1 MRLSFEELEN
11 VKKKY
16 NVDEL
21 WSFSKFDTYRTSKFE
36 WMLKYLQK
44 VKENNDKVSAY
55 ASLGGM
61 VHDSLERFY
70 NGEQKYENL
79 ATEFDDN
86 FTTMIDVAG
95 LCFDR
100 CDSEKNDN
108 IKNKYYKDLIHYF
121 NNFTPIQSKTLM
133 EQFVSISVTN
143 DIVFQ
148 GYIDCMNKDE
158 EGNVII
164 TDFKTSSKYSPKALI
179 EHSAQL
185 VLYAEGLRQKGIPK
199 NKIRCRFMFLKYVD
213 IDCEQVNGKI
223 KTRTVERYEIG
234 NSLQASAKVWLK
246 KLGYENDMI
255 EYLDALAQSNDIN
268 SLPSDVASK
277 YVVRDCEVCIDD
289 IWDIYDNLKKEIID
303 TVSEIREK
311 IKQYNALKSVDI
323 DAAEHLFWDDEESL
337 KAQSYYYNNLSGYN
351 IHTLKPFEEYLNMI
365 NAEKNG
371 DVFGNIINPS
381 SSSSNVDN
389 DDDLSWLNDL

>member
-133 EQFVSISVTN
+133 EQFV
-143 DIVFQ
+143 
-148 GYIDCMNKDE
+148 
-158 EGNVII
+158 
-164 TDFKTSSKYSPKALI
+164 
-179 EHSAQL
+179 
-185 VLYAEGLRQKGIPK
+185 
-199 NKIRCRFMFLKYVD
+199 
-213 IDCEQVNGKI
+213 
-223 KTRTVERYEIG
+223 
-234 NSLQASAKVWLK
+234 
-246 KLGYENDMI
+246 
-255 EYLDALAQSNDIN
+255 
-268 SLPSDVASK
+268 
-277 YVVRDCEVCIDD
+277 
-289 IWDIYDNLKKEIID
+289 
-303 TVSEIREK
+303 
-311 IKQYNALKSVDI
+311 
-323 DAAEHLFWDDEESL
+323 
-337 KAQSYYYNNLSGYN
+337 
-351 IHTLKPFEEYLNMI
+351 
-365 NAEKNG
+365 
-371 DVFGNIINPS
+371 
-381 SSSSNVDN
+381 
-389 DDDLSWLNDL
+389 